1 MTHAVHLRPEGR
13 EATTPRIPGKYL
25 SLTSFR
31 RDGSGVATPVW
42 FVQAEGRLR
51 VVTEASSY
59 KVRRI
64 RRDPRVTIAPC
75 TATGR
80 LQGTP
85 VPAWAELLPDAEL
98 APTERLMAGKYRV
111 DLLFIKPLRTL
122 QAALRRRP
130 RAPRWCWRSRRR
142 DRWSSGS
149 RCRPTSTRSTGRWRV
164 RPSAT
169 AWATWR

>member
-1 MTHAVHLRPEGR
+1 MTHAVRHRPEGR
-13 EATTPRIPGKYL
+13 AATTPGIPGRYL

-42 FVQAEGRLR
+42 FVQAEGQLR

-80 LQGTP
+80 LHGTP
-85 VPAWAELLPDAEL
+85 VPAWAELLPDAAL
-98 APTERLMAGKYRV
+98 APTKRLMAAKYRV

-122 QAALRRRP
+122 QAALGGRP
-130 RAPRWCWRSRRR
+130 AGTAVVLEITP
-142 DRWSSGS
+142 GGP
-149 RCRPTSTRSTGRWRV
+149 PTLG
-164 RPSAT
+164 AGG
-169 AWATWR
+169 